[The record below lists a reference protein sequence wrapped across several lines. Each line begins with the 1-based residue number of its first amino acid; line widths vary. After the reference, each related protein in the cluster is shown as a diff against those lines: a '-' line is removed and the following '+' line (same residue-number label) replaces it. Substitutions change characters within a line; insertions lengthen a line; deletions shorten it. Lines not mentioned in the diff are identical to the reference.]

1 MEKEQSKWH
10 TVLAVVLPIAA
21 RLVLAALAAVLVHV
35 GLLPAG
41 ARDACLVALGLS
53 GL

>member
-1 MEKEQSKWH
+1 MEKEQITWR
-10 TVLAVVLPIAA
+10 TVLEVVLPIAA
-21 RLVLAALAAVLVHV
+21 RLVLAALAAVAVHV
-35 GLLPAG
+35 GLLPAA

>member
-1 MEKEQSKWH
+1 MEERKSKWL
-10 TVLAVVLPIAA
+10 TALAVVAPIAA
-21 RLVLAALAAVLVHV
+21 RLAVAALVAVAVQV
-35 GLLPAG
+35 GLLPVA